1 MFVSF
6 TDWEFD
12 GNVEN
17 AVENM
22 KGFWPEMKK
31 HGATNMRATVTGEK
45 TLRTMTIWSS
55 EEQMK
60 ANIDEIRA
68 AAAKVVGMTTTGGMM
83 GTVAVELDWLINE
96 RVEESTHSVSIY

>member
-12 GNVEN
+12 GNIEN

-31 HGATNMRATVTGEK
+31 HGATNMRATVTGEN
-45 TLRTMTIWSS
+45 TMRTMTLWSDQKIV
-55 EEQMK
+55 EE
-60 ANIDEIRA
+60 NIEKIRA
-68 AAAKVVGMTTTGGMM
+68 AAGSAAGMTVTSGMTGPL
-83 GTVAVELDWLINE
+83 AVELD
-96 RVEESTHSVSIY
+96 

>member
-22 KGFWPEMKK
+22 KVFWPEMKK

-55 EEQMK
+55 KEQVE
-60 ANIDEIRA
+60 ANIDKIRA
-68 AAAKVVGMTTTGGMM
+68 AAGTAVGMTTTGGMM
-83 GTVAVELDWLINE
+83 GTVAVELD
-96 RVEESTHSVSIY
+96 

>member
-1 MFVSF
+1 MFTTF

-12 GNVEN
+12 GNIEN

-55 EEQMK
+55 KEQVE
-60 ANIDEIRA
+60 ANIDQIRA
-68 AAAKVVGMTTTGGMM
+68 AAGTAGMTTTGGMM
-83 GTVAVELDWLINE
+83 GTVAVELD
-96 RVEESTHSVSIY
+96 

>member
-45 TLRTMTIWSS
+45 TLRTMTIWNSK
-55 EEQMK
+55 EEVE
-60 ANIDEIRA
+60 ANIDKIRA
-68 AAAKVVGMTTTGGMM
+68 AAGTAVGMTTTGGMM
-83 GTVAVELDWLINE
+83 GTVAVELD
-96 RVEESTHSVSIY
+96 

>member
-45 TLRTMTIWSS
+45 TLRTMTIWKSK
-55 EEQMK
+55 EEVE
-60 ANIDEIRA
+60 ANIDKIRA
-68 AAAKVVGMTTTGGMM
+68 AAGTAVGMTTTGGMM
-83 GTVAVELDWLINE
+83 GTIAVELND
-96 RVEESTHSVSIY
+96 

>member
-31 HGATNMRATVTGEK
+31 HGATNMRATVTGEN

-55 EEQMK
+55 KEQVES
-60 ANIDEIRA
+60 NIDEIRA
-68 AAAKVVGMTTTGGMM
+68 AAGKAVGMTTTGGMM
-83 GTVAVELDWLINE
+83 GTVAVELD
-96 RVEESTHSVSIY
+96 